1 MKGNATRNI
10 NFSGTA
16 TVTNDATVQI
26 LGSDGAAAA
35 AINFNGGSYDA
46 GGTFLAFTDG
56 DGTIT
61 FNNASAHAD
70 VLKVGA
76 LGTNRVLNIGGGT
89 PSADTTFGLFA
100 SGRNGP
106 LNFVF

>member
-1 MKGNATRNI
+1 M
-10 NFSGTA
+10 NFPATA

-46 GGTFLAFTDG
+46 GGTFLPLIDG
-56 DGTIT
+56 NGTIT

-76 LGTNRVLNIGGGT
+76 LGTNGVLNIRGGT
-89 PSADTTFGLFA
+89 LSGDTTFGPFA
-100 SGRNGP
+100 SGRHGQ
-106 LNFVF
+106 LHFVSHVTLG